1 MAGILQSMELNVK
14 LTVAFLILVSSFS
27 ACTTDEAPPP
37 PDVSGID
44 VSVEL
49 LRFEQSLM
57 SLDTNNLAE
66 GIAALDDSFGEFS
79 DVYLTYIVP
88 LRRGDFS
95 PEEQL
100 EIMKAFLSFPLIGAL
115 DSMVAERF
123 TEERMEAQRRDFEQ
137 ALRYYKYYLPEAPL
151 PDTLTTYLA
160 QFELAALLYGDGQ
173 MAVGLDF
180 FLGPEFDYQ
189 AVDARETIF
198 SSYLART
205 YTPEHMTGKMM
216 RVLIDDY
223 LPRPRAGRLI
233 DYLIYEGKKSFVL
246 DRVLP
251 GVPDSIIHEVSAGE
265 MEWLR
270 ENETQIY
277 AYVQKEK
284 ILYDS
289 STDLIRKYTQPAPYS
304 PGMPPES
311 PGGAVNYLGKQ
322 IVESFVRANPQITME
337 GLLNIEDGQRILE
350 AARYKPK

>member
-1 MAGILQSMELNVK
+1 MELNVK
-14 LTVAFLILVSSFS
+14 VTVASLILVLSLA
-27 ACTTDEAPPP
+27 ACSGDEEPPP

-44 VSVEL
+44 VSVDL
-49 LRFEQSLM
+49 LRYERSVM
-57 SLDTNNLAE
+57 NLDTNDLAA
-66 GIAALDDSFGEFS
+66 GIAALDEDFGEFS

-100 EIMKAFLSFPLIGAL
+100 AVMKAFVTFPLIQAL
-115 DSMVAERF
+115 DSLVAERF
-123 TEERMEAQRRDFEQ
+123 TDEKMARQQDELEQ
-137 ALRYYKYYLPEAPL
+137 ALRYYKYYLPDAPL
-151 PDTLTTYLA
+151 PDTLMTYLA
-160 QFELAALLYGDGQ
+160 QFELAALLYGEGQ
-173 MAVGLDF
+173 LAVGLDF

-198 SSYLART
+198 SSYLSRT
-205 YTPEHMTGKMM
+205 YTPEHMTEKLM

-223 LPRPRAGRLI
+223 IPRPRAGRLI
-233 DYLIYEGKKSFVL
+233 DYLVYEGKKLFLL

-251 GVPDSIIHEVSAGE
+251 GVSDSILFEVSGAE
-265 MEWLR
+265 MDWLR

-304 PGMPPES
+304 PGMPQES
-311 PGGAVNYLGKQ
+311 PGGAVNYLGKR
-322 IVESFVRANPQITME
+322 IVEAFVRANPKITME
-337 GLLNIEDGQRILE
+337 ELINIEDGQRILE
-350 AARYKPK
+350 AARYKPR

>member
-1 MAGILQSMELNVK
+1 MELNIK
-14 LTVAFLILVSSFS
+14 LTVTFLILVLSFC
-27 ACTTDEAPPP
+27 ACTTDEEPLP

-49 LRFEQSLM
+49 LRFEQSVM
-57 SLDTNNLAE
+57 ALDTNDLGA
-66 GIAALDDSFGEFS
+66 GIAALDEEFGEFA

-100 EIMKAFLSFPLIGAL
+100 EVMKAFITFPLIQAL
-115 DSMVAERF
+115 DSMVTERF
-123 TEERMEAQRRDFEQ
+123 TPEDMNVQREELEQ
-137 ALRYYKYYLPEAPL
+137 ALRYYKFYLPAAPL
-151 PDTLTTYLA
+151 PDTLMTYLA
-160 QFELAALLYGDGQ
+160 QFELAALLYGEGQ
-173 MAVGLDF
+173 LAVGLDF

-205 YTPEHMTGKMM
+205 YTPEHMTGKLM

-223 LPRPRAGRLI
+223 IPRPRAGRLI
-233 DYLIYEGKKSFVL
+233 DYLVHEGKKLFLL

-251 GVPDSIIHEVSAGE
+251 GVADSIIYEVSAEE
-265 MEWLR
+265 MDWLR
-270 ENETQIY
+270 KNETQIY
-277 AYVQKEK
+277 AYLQKEK

-304 PGMPPES
+304 PGMPAES

-322 IVESFVRANPQITME
+322 IVESFVRANPKITME
-337 GLLNIEDGQRILE
+337 ALINIEDGQRILE